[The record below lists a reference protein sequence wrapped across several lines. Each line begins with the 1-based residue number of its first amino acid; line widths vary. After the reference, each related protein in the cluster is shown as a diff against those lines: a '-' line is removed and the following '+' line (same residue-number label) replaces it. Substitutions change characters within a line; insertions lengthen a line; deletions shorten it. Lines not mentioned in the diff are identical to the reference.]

1 MDKIYLDI
9 CKPLYWDLIGKL
21 RANPKTRHFF
31 CEEYQFNSELQI
43 QYMEANSKYFH
54 VVLVNGEFAGYIGLI
69 GPDRNEI
76 TYSVDPKYQN
86 KGLGTYMVTQ
96 IMQLSPKIWAKVKHN
111 NLSSIHIF
119 QKLGFISTNSLNF
132 IYFNQ

>member
-1 MDKIYLDI
+1 MDKICLDI

-21 RANPKTRHFF
+21 RATSEISQFF
-31 CEEYQFNSELQI
+31 CEEYQFNSELQTK
-43 QYMEANSKYFH
+43 YMEVNSKYFH
-54 VVLVNGEFAGYIGLI
+54 VVLVNEEFAGYIGLI
-69 GPDRNEI
+69 GPNRNEI
-76 TYSVDPKYQN
+76 TYCVDPKYQN

-111 NLSSIHIF
+111 NPSSIYIF

-132 IYFNQ
+132 MYFNQ